1 MNFFKIS
8 FYIIFTYLFK
18 LKVVKLL
25 ALLDIKNIKMRYHS
39 LKGETEAIKD
49 VSFYVNDKDFLSILG
64 PSGCGKSTLLNI
76 MSGLLP
82 QSSGQVLFDNKPIK
96 DNLDKIGYMFQ
107 KDHLF
112 DWTSVWNNV
121 TLGLKIKGLLTDE
134 NISRVE
140 NLLNNYDLSKFKDHK
155 PTELSGGMR
164 QRVALIRTLA
174 LNPRV
179 LFLDE
184 PFSALDYQT
193 RLNVCDEIFEIIKL
207 EGKTAI
213 MVTHDISEAISTSN
227 RIIVLTKRPSLI
239 KKEFKINFKNDPL
252 TPFNR
257 RKEEEFKIYF
267 DLLWKE
273 LDNSD

>member
-1 MNFFKIS
+1 MN
-8 FYIIFTYLFK
+8 
-18 LKVVKLL
+18 
-25 ALLDIKNIKMRYHS
+25 YHS

-49 VSFYVNDKDFLSILG
+49 ISFVVNDKDFLSILG

-76 MSGLLP
+76 ISGLLK
-82 QSSGQVLFDNKPIK
+82 QSSGTVTYNNEPIRN
-96 DNLDKIGYMFQ
+96 NLDKIGYMFQ

-121 TLGLKIKGLLTDE
+121 ILGLKIKGLLTDE
-134 NISRVE
+134 NIARVE
-140 NLLNNYDLSKFKDHK
+140 ALLDNYDLTKFKDHK

-164 QRVALIRTLA
+164 QKVALIRTLA
-174 LNPRV
+174 LNPKI

-193 RLNVCDEIFEIIKL
+193 RLNVCDEIHQIIKL
-207 EGKTAI
+207 EGKTVI
-213 MVTHDISEAISTSN
+213 MVTHDIGEAISTSN
-227 RIIVLTKRPSLI
+227 RIIVLSKRPSVI
-239 KKEFKINFKNDPL
+239 KREIEISFKNDPL

-257 RKEEEFKIYF
+257 RKESEFKNYF

-273 LDNSD
+273 LDDSD

>member
-1 MNFFKIS
+1 M
-8 FYIIFTYLFK
+8 
-18 LKVVKLL
+18 
-25 ALLDIKNIKMRYHS
+25 ALLNINNIKMNYHS

-49 VSFYVNDKDFLSILG
+49 ISFVVNDKDFLSILG

-76 MSGLLP
+76 ISGLLK
-82 QSSGQVLFDNKPIK
+82 QSSGTVTYNNEPIRN
-96 DNLDKIGYMFQ
+96 NLDKIGYMFQ

-121 TLGLKIKGLLTDE
+121 ILGLKIKGLLTDE
-134 NISRVE
+134 NIARVE
-140 NLLNNYDLSKFKDHK
+140 ALLDNYDLTKFKDHK

-164 QRVALIRTLA
+164 QKVALIRTLS
-174 LNPRV
+174 LNPKI

-193 RLNVCDEIFEIIKL
+193 RLNVCDEIHQIIKL
-207 EGKTAI
+207 EGKTVI
-213 MVTHDISEAISTSN
+213 MVTHDIGEAISTSN
-227 RIIVLTKRPSLI
+227 RIIVLSKRPSVI
-239 KKEFKINFKNDPL
+239 KREIEISFKNDPL

-257 RKEEEFKIYF
+257 RKESEFKNYF

-273 LDNSD
+273 LDDSD

>member
-1 MNFFKIS
+1 M
-8 FYIIFTYLFK
+8 
-18 LKVVKLL
+18 
-25 ALLDIKNIKMRYHS
+25 ALLNINNIKMNYHS

-49 VSFYVNDKDFLSILG
+49 ISFVVNDKDFLSILG

-76 MSGLLP
+76 ISGLSK
-82 QSSGQVLFDNKPIK
+82 QSSGTVTYNNEPIRN
-96 DNLDKIGYMFQ
+96 NLDKIGYMFQ

-121 TLGLKIKGLLTDE
+121 ILGLKIKGLLTDE
-134 NISRVE
+134 NIARVE
-140 NLLNNYDLSKFKDHK
+140 ALLDNYDLTKFKDHK

-164 QRVALIRTLA
+164 QKVALIRTLA
-174 LNPRV
+174 LNPKI

-193 RLNVCDEIFEIIKL
+193 RLNVCDEIHQIIKL
-207 EGKTAI
+207 EGKTVI
-213 MVTHDISEAISTSN
+213 MVTHDIGEAISTSN
-227 RIIVLTKRPSLI
+227 RIIVLSKRPSVI
-239 KKEFKINFKNDPL
+239 KREIEISFKNDPL

-257 RKEEEFKIYF
+257 RKESEFKNYF

-273 LDNSD
+273 LDDSD